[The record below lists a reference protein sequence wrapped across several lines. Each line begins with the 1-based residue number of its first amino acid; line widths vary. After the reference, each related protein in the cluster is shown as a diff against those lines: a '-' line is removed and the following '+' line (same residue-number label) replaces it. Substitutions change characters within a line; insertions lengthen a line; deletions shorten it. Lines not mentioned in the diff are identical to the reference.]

1 MKYIKNI
8 FKISIVLLLL
18 LICVGS
24 IYAADTSHFSLG
36 TGSDMDDFDD
46 LEGDDLS
53 GLDDDDGGDYGLD
66 DDLEDYDCDDDDCD
80 DNLDDYDFDDIED
93 DNDTSD
99 NYNFTE
105 FDYLRLKINYYL
117 YKYGNCSYFNWTDSE
132 EFLNEYSLYLIDS
145 SNYTL
150 NNCTE
155 GYETYLKI
163 FDSII
168 STFPEY
174 NLTENETDYLKFMV
188 IFYLNHYGNVS
199 ANYTWN
205 ESENF
210 ANFSFRYL
218 SSIAEIAKVIS
229 FHSEFKYSNVYN
241 PLFYPYGNNST
252 DVNQT
257 AINSPIYAEPQY
269 SSGEVNIFL
278 LILIFVFLIVVMI

>member
-1 MKYIKNI
+1 MCLNIIIEVESLKYIKNI

-24 IYAADTSHFSLG
+24 IYAADTNHSSLG
-36 TGSDMDDFDD
+36 VGSDIDD
-46 LEGDDLS
+46 
-53 GLDDDDGGDYGLD
+53 LDDDYEWDDVLD
-66 DDLEDYDCDDDDCD
+66 DDLDDDYEWD
-80 DNLDDYDFDDIED
+80 DDLDGIED

-99 NYNFTE
+99 DYNFTE
-105 FDYLRLKINYYL
+105 FDYLQLKINYYL
-117 YKYGNCSYFNWTDSE
+117 YNYGNYSYFNWTDSE
-132 EFLNEYSLYLIDS
+132 EFLNEYSLYLINP

-150 NNCTE
+150 NNCSE

-205 ESENF
+205 ESESF
-210 ANFSFRYL
+210 ANFSFPYYL
-218 SSIAEIAKVIS
+218 SSIAEIAKAIPQ
-229 FHSEFKYSNVYN
+229 HSEFRYSNVYA
-241 PLFYPYGNNST
+241 PSFYLYENDST

-257 AINSPIYAEPQY
+257 SIDTPSYAEPQY
-269 SSGEVNIFL
+269 SNSEVNIFL